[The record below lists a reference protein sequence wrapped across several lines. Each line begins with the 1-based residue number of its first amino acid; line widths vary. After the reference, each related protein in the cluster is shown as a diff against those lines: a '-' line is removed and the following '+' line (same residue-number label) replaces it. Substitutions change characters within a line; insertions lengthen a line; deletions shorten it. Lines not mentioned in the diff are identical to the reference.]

1 MSRTGRTV
9 RQHPFEEERSTVIKE
24 EEEDVDIESLFL
36 DTEEVDSH
44 WHIQRGE
51 VVRAA
56 HVWATSLGLWWKGL
70 PGSMV

>member
-44 WHIQRGE
+44 WHIQRG
-51 VVRAA
+51 R
-56 HVWATSLGLWWKGL
+56 W
-70 PGSMV
+70 